1 MCVHPRINAAIN
13 AFAGNKSGS
22 VAMYFALALV
32 AIVTLMGLALDFNRA
47 VNLRTSLTAA
57 ADAAAL
63 ATARDLDVTTNNLQ
77 ARAQAFFLANMQG
90 QSSGTNYTVSAS
102 ELPNGDGV
110 HIDVTAKINTT
121 LAGLVGIDQFTVK
134 AQSEAVYNTARIELA
149 MVLDNT
155 GSMRWNGKI
164 QTLKT
169 ASSDMVDL
177 LLPAGLPSENVK
189 IGIVPFDI
197 GVNVGTALASKPW
210 IWHSRPVNEW
220 RGCVGPRGN
229 NQDVNDSSA
238 TGNATI
244 PAIYDD
250 QTSCRLPPILALTS
264 DSAALHS
271 RINAMQAA
279 GWTYIPEG
287 LAWGWKVLSPDP
299 PYDQGVAYGAPK
311 WRKVLVLMTDGANTV
326 KWNWSGGHPSAQKG
340 VSSIVGD
347 QKTRV
352 LCNRIKLSGIIVYTV
367 AFQVGSSSTRQ
378 MLEDCATNPANYF
391 DARNNAELEA
401 AFAKI
406 GGDINNLRLSK

>member
-1 MCVHPRINAAIN
+1 MCAHLRLVPSLA
-13 AFAGNKSGS
+13 AFARNQNGG

-32 AIVTLMGLALDFNRA
+32 AIVTLMGMALDFNRA
-47 VNLRTSLTAA
+47 INLRTSLAAA

-63 ATARDLDVTTNNLQ
+63 ATARDPDVTPATLQ
-77 ARAQAFFLANMQG
+77 ARAEAFFLANMQG
-90 QSSGTNYTVSAS
+90 QHSGTNYTVAAS
-102 ELPNGDGV
+102 ELPDGDGV
-110 HIDVTAKINTT
+110 HIDVSAKINTI
-121 LAGLVGIDQFTVK
+121 LAGLVGIDQFTVRT
-134 AQSEAVYNTARIELA
+134 QSEAVYNTTKIELA

-164 QTLKT
+164 QTLKQ
-169 ASSDMVDL
+169 ASGDMVDL

-189 IGIVPFDI
+189 IGIIPFDI
-197 GVNVGTALASKPW
+197 GVNVGTALAARPW
-210 IWHSRPVNEW
+210 LWHSRPVSQW
-220 RGCVGPRGN
+220 RGCVGPRGAN
-229 NQDVNDSSA
+229 NDVNDSSA

-250 QTSCRLPPILALTS
+250 QTSCRLPPILPLTS
-264 DSAALHS
+264 DATALHN

-299 PYDQGVAYGAPK
+299 PYDQGVAYDAPK

-326 KWNWSGGHPSAQKG
+326 RWTWSGGLPYAYTG
-340 VSSIVGD
+340 VSSTVGD

-352 LCNRIKLSGIIVYTV
+352 LCNRIKLSGIIIYTV

-378 MLEDCATNPANYF
+378 MLEECASNPANYF

-401 AFAKI
+401 AFARI